1 MLGIEGPDHRES
13 PVEGLDVIRAA
24 GELDRR

>member
-13 PVEGLDVIRAA
+13 PVEGLNVIRAT
-24 GELDRR
+24 GKLDRR